1 MRRET
6 AGLLPRP
13 TATAVARPT
22 MLDPWIGLVALLG
35 VILALLGARMGFAE
49 PADSLDRA
57 TPHVA
62 APPPASV
69 IFSADSSDIAI
80 NTEIANVADISNEA
94 ADAPA
99 PPEDAIAAGDVP
111 PAAGEPARTT
121 LEELLFVRRFG
132 ASSWKPQT
140 TDEVLAAALANG
152 SNPDLERPNPFRK
165 RSRDLLRLERPVSI
179 GDADMLLRLRLRAK
193 ASEAMSVELRF

>member
-13 TATAVARPT
+13 TATAAVLPT

-69 IFSADSSDIAI
+69 TFSADSSDIAV
-80 NTEIANVADISNEA
+80 NTEIANEA

-99 PPEDAIAAGDVP
+99 PPEDAIAGGDVP
-111 PAAGEPARTT
+111 RAAGEPARTT
-121 LEELLFVRRFG
+121 LEELLFVRRLG
-132 ASSWKPQT
+132 ASSWTPQT

-179 GDADMLLRLRLRAK
+179 GDADMLVRLRLRAK

>member
-1 MRRET
+1 
-6 AGLLPRP
+6 
-13 TATAVARPT
+13 
-22 MLDPWIGLVALLG
+22 MLDPWIGLVALFG

-69 IFSADSSDIAI
+69 TFSADSSDIAI
-80 NTEIANVADISNEA
+80 DTDIANEA
-94 ADAPA
+94 ADAAA

-111 PAAGEPARTT
+111 RAAEEPARTT
-121 LEELLFVRRFG
+121 LEELLFVRRLG

-179 GDADMLLRLRLRAK
+179 GDADMLLRLRFRAK